1 MADSSAI
8 YKARKEAFVSN
19 LSGSSLTEINLVT
32 LVAGSAVL
40 LWTALQKTQSFFTPY
55 TPIAAAADFLLNV
68 CAILFA
74 ITIYASAPLVLNIFL
89 ISPAIVVILFNRA
102 TTPKPKPKSKARSKA
117 TSTSKSQPKPELN
130 SSASASRSSNV
141 TVDSSRSRR
150 SVSLPVR
157 PFLTHYRGSM
167 LVVTCLAILA
177 VDFPIFPRRFA
188 KVETWGTSL
197 MDLGVGSFVFSAG
210 VVSARALV
218 KAEEQSSQSS
228 TPDAAFI
235 SRLSKSIR
243 HSLPLF
249 LLGLLRLWSV
259 KGLDYAEHVTE
270 YGVHWN
276 FFFTLCFLA
285 PFVEIFDLVARKLPV
300 FGGGQGQYRYDSLAV
315 LLAVVYEVLLDKTEL
330 LKYIISAPRGPDFLS
345 MNREGVFSFVG
356 YLAIFLCGR
365 GTGMRVVRFRG
376 EEAAAAL
383 ADADGAAGAGAA
395 GPSGGGGG
403 GGGGGGHDGKNAKHE
418 QVTDQVQLTRLERR
432 VVLKDLLVQSVIYS
446 ALYYLSTDFLFFNLN
461 VSRRLANL
469 PYVLWV
475 AAFNNAQIFGFGLI
489 EACGVEFGYGGGGGG
504 GPTTGLHRGGR
515 AAGQDVVRGGK
526 EEETEEGEGDDVQD
540 QTTSRILRAFNN
552 NGLLVFLVANLLT
565 GLVNLTLN
573 TLDTPPTHA
582 MAVMLAYAGAV
593 TAVAMGLEVSGVKIR
608 V

>member
-89 ISPAIVVILFNRA
+89 ISPAIFVILFNRA
-102 TTPKPKPKSKARSKA
+102 TTTKSKSKSKAKAKA
-117 TSTSKSQPKPELN
+117 TSTSKSQPKPQLN
-130 SSASASRSSNV
+130 SSATPSPSSNV
-141 TVDSSRSRR
+141 TINSSSSSPSSSSRRWR
-150 SVSLPVR
+150 SLPVR

-218 KAEEQSSQSS
+218 KAEEQSSQS

-249 LLGLLRLWSV
+249 LLGLIRLWSV

-285 PFVEIFDLVARKLPV
+285 PFVEIFDLVARKLR
-300 FGGGQGQYRYDSLAV
+300 YRYDSLAV
-315 LLAVVYEVLLDKTEL
+315 ALAVVYELLLDKTEL

-383 ADADGAAGAGAA
+383 ADANAAAGAG
-395 GPSGGGGG
+395 GGGWWTGGGGG
-403 GGGGGGHDGKNAKHE
+403 TAGKNAK
-418 QVTDQVQLTRLERR
+418 QGQPDITDPVELTRLERR
-432 VVLKDLLVQSVIYS
+432 VVLKDLLVQSLIYS

-526 EEETEEGEGDDVQD
+526 EEETEEGEGGDVQD

-573 TLDTPPTHA
+573 TLDTPPTYA

-608 V
+608 I

>member
-1 MADSSAI
+1 
-8 YKARKEAFVSN
+8 
-19 LSGSSLTEINLVT
+19 
-32 LVAGSAVL
+32 
-40 LWTALQKTQSFFTPY
+40 
-55 TPIAAAADFLLNV
+55 
-68 CAILFA
+68 
-74 ITIYASAPLVLNIFL
+74 
-89 ISPAIVVILFNRA
+89 
-102 TTPKPKPKSKARSKA
+102 
-117 TSTSKSQPKPELN
+117 
-130 SSASASRSSNV
+130 
-141 TVDSSRSRR
+141 
-150 SVSLPVR
+150 
-157 PFLTHYRGSM
+157 M

-218 KAEEQSSQSS
+218 KAEEQSSQS

-249 LLGLLRLWSV
+249 LLGLIRLWSV

-285 PFVEIFDLVARKLPV
+285 PFVEIFDLVARKLR
-300 FGGGQGQYRYDSLAV
+300 YRYDSLAV
-315 LLAVVYEVLLDKTEL
+315 ALAVVYELLLDKTEL

-383 ADADGAAGAGAA
+383 ADANAAAGAG
-395 GPSGGGGG
+395 GGGWWTGGGGG
-403 GGGGGGHDGKNAKHE
+403 TAGKNAK
-418 QVTDQVQLTRLERR
+418 QGQADITDPVELTRLERR
-432 VVLKDLLVQSVIYS
+432 VVLKDLLVQSLNYS

-526 EEETEEGEGDDVQD
+526 EEETEEGKGGDVQD

-573 TLDTPPTHA
+573 TLDTPPTYA

-608 V
+608 I

>member
-32 LVAGSAVL
+32 LVAGSAVF

-89 ISPAIVVILFNRA
+89 ISPAIFVILFNRA
-102 TTPKPKPKSKARSKA
+102 TTPKPKSKSKAKSKA
-117 TSTSKSQPKPELN
+117 TSTSKSQPKPQLN
-130 SSASASRSSNV
+130 SSATPSPSSNV
-141 TVDSSRSRR
+141 TNDSSSPSSSPRR
-150 SVSLPVR
+150 WRSLPVR

-218 KAEEQSSQSS
+218 KAEQEQSSSTS
-228 TPDAAFI
+228 TP
-235 SRLSKSIR
+235 SRNSTFSARFSKSIR

-249 LLGLLRLWSV
+249 LLGLIRLWSV

-285 PFVEIFDLVARKLPV
+285 PFVEIFDLVARKLR
-300 FGGGQGQYRYDSLAV
+300 YRYDSLAV
-315 LLAVVYEVLLDKTEL
+315 ALAVVYELLLDKTEL

-376 EEAAAAL
+376 EEAATAL
-383 ADADGAAGAGAA
+383 ADANAAAGAGS
-395 GPSGGGGG
+395 GGWWTGGGGG
-403 GGGGGGHDGKNAKHE
+403 TAGKNAKQGQADIIDPVE
-418 QVTDQVQLTRLERR
+418 LTRLERR
-432 VVLKDLLVQSVIYS
+432 VVLKDLLVQSLIYS

-526 EEETEEGEGDDVQD
+526 EEETEEGEGGDVQD
-540 QTTSRILRAFNN
+540 QTTSRILRAFND

-573 TLDTPPTHA
+573 TLDTPPTYA

-608 V
+608 I

>member
-32 LVAGSAVL
+32 LVAGSAVF

-89 ISPAIVVILFNRA
+89 ISPAIFVFLFNH
-102 TTPKPKPKSKARSKA
+102 TTSKSASKSKSKQKSKAKA
-117 TSTSKSQPKPELN
+117 TSNSKSQPKPETN
-130 SSASASRSSNV
+130 ASKSTTPSPSQNATVTSS
-141 TVDSSRSRR
+141 SSRLSL
-150 SVSLPVR
+150 LPVR

-218 KAEEQSSQSS
+218 KAEEQSSQS

-249 LLGLLRLWSV
+249 LLGLIRLWSV

-276 FFFTLCFLA
+276 FFFTLSFLA
-285 PFVEIFDLVARKLPV
+285 PFVEVFDLVARKLR
-300 FGGGQGQYRYDSLAV
+300 YRYDSLAV
-315 LLAVVYEVLLDKTEL
+315 LLAVLYEVLLDKTEL

-345 MNREGVFSFVG
+345 MNREGVVSFVG

-383 ADADGAAGAGAA
+383 ADANAAAGAG
-395 GPSGGGGG
+395 GGGWWPGG
-403 GGGGGGHDGKNAKHE
+403 GTAGKNAK
-418 QVTDQVQLTRLERR
+418 QGQQQQQQDITDPVEFTRLERR
-432 VVLKDLLVQSVIYS
+432 VVLKDLLVQSLIYS
-446 ALYYLSTDFLFFNLN
+446 ALYFLSTDFVFFNLN

-489 EACGVEFGYGGGGGG
+489 EACGVEFGYGGGPKGVHRAGGG
-504 GPTTGLHRGGR
+504 GNEKDGGGDDGE
-515 AAGQDVVRGGK
+515 GQDQ
-526 EEETEEGEGDDVQD
+526 DQD
-540 QTTSRILRAFNN
+540 QTTSRILRAFNK

-573 TLDTPPTHA
+573 TLDTPPAYA
-582 MAVMLAYAGAV
+582 MGVMLAYAGAV
-593 TAVAMGLEVSGVKIR
+593 TAVAMGLDVSGVKIR
-608 V
+608 I